1 MTYKT
6 GARLKSSV
14 DTTEA
19 VVVRL
24 PSSGVIACGGA
35 AMIPFNETSPE
46 GGTVDPTFASGSVMG
61 KRYFDEE
68 SGLEMLCTKSGEG
81 ALSIDGRPLALREA
95 KALPSSD

>member
-6 GARLKSSV
+6 GARLKSAV
-14 DTTEA
+14 DTTEG

-24 PSSGVIACGGA
+24 PSSGEISCGGTP
-35 AMIPFNETSPE
+35 MIAFVDDRPE
-46 GGTVDPTFASGSVMG
+46 GGAVDAAFAGGSVMG

-68 SGLEMLCTKSGEG
+68 SGLEMLCTKGGDG
-81 ALSIDGRPLALREA
+81 ALSIDGRLLAVREA

>member
-6 GARLKSSV
+6 GARLKSV
-14 DTTEA
+14 ADTTEG

-24 PSSGVIACGGA
+24 PSSGEVSCGGA
-35 AMIPFNETSPE
+35 PMVLFADPRPE
-46 GGTVDPTFASGSVMG
+46 GGAVDPAFAGGSVMG

-68 SGLEMLCTKSGEG
+68 TGLEMLCTKSGDG
-81 ALSIDGRPLALREA
+81 ALSIDGRILALREA

>member
-6 GARLKSSV
+6 GARLKSAV
-14 DTTEA
+14 DATEG

-24 PSSGVIACGGA
+24 PSSGVIACGGV
-35 AMIPFNETSPE
+35 AMIPFADARPE
-46 GGTVDPTFASGSVMG
+46 SGAVDPAFAGGSVMG
-61 KRYFDEE
+61 KRYFDEA
-68 SGLEMLCTKSGEG
+68 SGLEMLCTKGGDG

>member
-6 GARLKSSV
+6 GARLKSVV
-14 DTTEA
+14 DTTEG

-24 PSSGVIACGGA
+24 PSAGEISCGGA
-35 AMIPFNETSPE
+35 PMIAFTEVKPE
-46 GGTVDPTFASGSVMG
+46 GGAIDAAFAGGSIMG

-68 SGLEMLCTKSGEG
+68 SGLEMLCTKSGDG
-81 ALSIDGRPLALREA
+81 ALAIDGRVLALREA